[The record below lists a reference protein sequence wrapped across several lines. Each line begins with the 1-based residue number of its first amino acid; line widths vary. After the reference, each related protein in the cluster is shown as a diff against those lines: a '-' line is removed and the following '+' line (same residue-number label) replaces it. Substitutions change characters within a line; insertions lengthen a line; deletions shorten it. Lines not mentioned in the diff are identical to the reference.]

1 MIHLYQVSKRFANGR
16 GIADL
21 TLEVRRG
28 EILGYL
34 GPNGAGKSTTLR
46 VLMGFLKPDAG
57 RATIAGLDCWREAPR
72 IQART
77 GYLPGEISFPEGL
90 NGLEFLELVA
100 GMRHLRD
107 TARRDELIRRFEFNA
122 RTPIRKMSKGMKQ
135 KLAIVAA
142 FMHEPEV
149 LILDEPTSGLD
160 PLMQQRFLEL
170 LEEERQRGAT
180 ILMSS
185 HQFPEVERVCDRVG
199 ILKDGRL
206 MALEDVQDLRAAQR
220 RVFTVVF
227 NDPRD
232 RSHLER
238 AGFRVVQARGDE
250 VDVEVRGDYNAF
262 LRTLAQCDVASL
274 STRELDL
281 EEVFMHY
288 YADTRTEVRP

>member
-1 MIHLYQVSKRFANGR
+1 
-16 GIADL
+16 
-21 TLEVRRG
+21 
-28 EILGYL
+28 
-34 GPNGAGKSTTLR
+34 
-46 VLMGFLKPDAG
+46 
-57 RATIAGLDCWREAPR
+57 
-72 IQART
+72 
-77 GYLPGEISFPEGL
+77 
-90 NGLEFLELVA
+90 
-100 GMRHLRD
+100 MRHLRG
-107 TARRDELIRRFEFNA
+107 TARRDELIHRFEFNA

-185 HQFPEVERVCDRVG
+185 HQFPEVERVSDRVG

-206 MALEDVQDLRAAQR
+206 MALEDVQDLRSAQR

-227 NDPRD
+227 KDPHDVSRV
-232 RSHLER
+232 ER
-238 AGFRVVQARGDE
+238 AGFHVTKARGNE

-262 LRTLAQCDVASL
+262 LRTLAQCDVANL

-288 YADTRTEVRP
+288 YAETRTEVRS